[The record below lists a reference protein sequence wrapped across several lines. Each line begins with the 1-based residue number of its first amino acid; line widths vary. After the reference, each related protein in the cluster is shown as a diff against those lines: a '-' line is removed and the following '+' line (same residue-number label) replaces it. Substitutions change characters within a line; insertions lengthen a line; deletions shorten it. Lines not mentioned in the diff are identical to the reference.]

1 MSSNEIKN
9 SYATSIGVTRTKK
22 SVVMALV
29 SIAATFGFLASP
41 LSPAPALSTVRMPAL
56 AAIRMEQSE
65 WEKYA
70 AKRGQGDLEA
80 TENEYRKV
88 SSTALLL
95 LPGAGTGP
103 INSE

>member
-1 MSSNEIKN
+1 M
-9 SYATSIGVTRTKK
+9 A
-22 SVVMALV
+22 ALV